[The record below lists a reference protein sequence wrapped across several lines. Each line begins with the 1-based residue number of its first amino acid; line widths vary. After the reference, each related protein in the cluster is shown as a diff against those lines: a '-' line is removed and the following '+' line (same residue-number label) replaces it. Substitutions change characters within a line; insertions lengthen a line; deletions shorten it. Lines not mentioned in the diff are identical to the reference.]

1 MKNNILRTMK
11 KNYMYGITIV
21 LVIAIIV
28 MGVMLYNQRNKYAI
42 TTENTYNLALYELV
56 DYINDVENY
65 LAKSMISSSAEQG
78 SETLMHVW
86 REANLAQVYLSQ
98 LPISTNELSSTAKF
112 LNQVSDYSHSLAIKT
127 IDGEDLAQE
136 ELDNLKKLYEYS
148 KNLNSTLEQ
157 LSSEMGSGK
166 ISWKEL
172 TENVDTSFAQQ
183 VDNLSATS
191 FSNINENFGD
201 YEGLIYDGAYSEH
214 MESIEKKGLVGD
226 DVTEEQAKEKAI
238 SFVRTR

>member
-21 LVIAIIV
+21 LVIAIV
-28 MGVMLYNQRNKYAI
+28 VLGVMLYNQRNKYAI

-127 IDGEDLAQE
+127 IGGEDLTQE

-183 VDNLSATS
+183 VDN
-191 FSNINENFGD
+191 ENFGD

-226 DVTEEQAKEKAI
+226 DVTEEQAKQKAI